1 LVVQETMIKAGE
13 GDVDVVQPSPGQT
26 QAGRVEVPGD
36 EDKDSATVAA
46 VWEVYRPECEV
57 TDYTGKQL
65 INSHSLRLHF
75 QLLLFIFSFFLT
87 ACPVLTLLNTEY

>member
-1 LVVQETMIKAGE
+1 MKASE
-13 GDVDVVQPSPGQT
+13 VDVDVVQPSPGQT
-26 QAGRVEVPGD
+26 QVERVEVPGD
-36 EDKDSATVAA
+36 EDKDSATATGAAA

-65 INSHSLRLHF
+65 INSHSLRPHF